1 MRCNPSPRTAR
12 IARIARIACI
22 AALALVFAPAAA
34 RSQEHQHGAPAVG
47 SAHFPVACNATAQV
61 RMHTAV
67 AMLHSFW
74 FPEARRALEA
84 VAAADPGCGIAW
96 WGIALTHFG
105 NPLAGSGPEAQ
116 ARAAAAAAR
125 AVSIGARDAR
135 DSAYIAAVSTL
146 VRDHATVPVRQ
157 RMLAY
162 EDALQAIVA
171 AYPDDDEAKI
181 FHALAIVANAPP
193 TDRTYARQHAAAQ
206 VLTALYAR
214 MPQHPGL
221 AHYLIH
227 AFDAPSLAHHALDA
241 ARQYA
246 AIAPDAPHA
255 LHMPSHTF
263 TRLGYWDESIATN
276 RRSADAEPIRG
287 AKAHPMDYLVYAY
300 LQQGREDA
308 ARAVVEEL
316 GATDEQDYL
325 AGTLGSYNGRAMRAR
340 LALELD
346 DWEAA
351 MSLPAPD
358 DPPSIAAISHF
369 TRALGA
375 ARAGDLAGA
384 QTANAVLDSTVA
396 RLAAAGDAYWA
407 HTVGAQHRAVSA
419 WIAHLEGRHADALR
433 LAAGAAEAEDEMEK
447 HPVTPGPLIPARELY
462 ADILAL
468 HGQHA
473 QALAQY
479 EAVMTKEPNRL
490 RTLHGAARAAL
501 AAGDRDAAARHYK
514 AISALVHPEST
525 HPAAAAA
532 VAFARGAARG

>member
-1 MRCNPSPRTAR
+1 MRCIMPV
-12 IARIARIACI
+12 RIACI
-22 AALALVFAPAAA
+22 AAIALLITAVHVPA
-34 RSQEHQHGAPAVG
+34 QDHQHAAPAVG
-47 SAHFPVACNATAQV
+47 NVHFPVACNAAAQE
-61 RMHTAV
+61 RMHGAV

-74 FPEARRALEA
+74 FPEARRALEG
-84 VAAADPGCGIAW
+84 VAAADPGCGMAW

-105 NPLAGSGPEAQ
+105 NPLAGSSAEAQ
-116 ARAAAAAAR
+116 ARAAEAAAR

-146 VRDHATVPVRQ
+146 LRDHATVPTRQ

-162 EDALQAIVA
+162 EDALKAIVA
-171 AYPDDDEAKI
+171 AHPADDEARI
-181 FHALAIVANAPP
+181 FHALAMVANAPP
-193 TDRTYARQHAAAQ
+193 TDRTYARQQAAAE

-214 MPQHPGL
+214 QPEHPGL
-221 AHYLIH
+221 AHYIIH

-276 RRSADAEPIRG
+276 RRSADAEPVRG

-308 ARAVVEEL
+308 ARAVVAEL
-316 GATDEQDYL
+316 GATDEEDYL

-346 DWEAA
+346 DWRAA
-351 MSLPAPD
+351 VSLPAPD
-358 DPPSIAAISHF
+358 DAPSVAAVAHF

-375 ARAGDLAGA
+375 ARAGDLAAAKA
-384 QTANAVLDSTVA
+384 QSAVLGETVE
-396 RLAAAGDAYWA
+396 RLAASGDAYWA
-407 HTVGAQHRAVSA
+407 HVVGAQHRAVSA
-419 WIAHLEGRHADALR
+419 WVAHLEGRHDDALR
-433 LAAGAAEAEDEMEK
+433 LAREAADAEDEVEK

-462 ADILAL
+462 ADILMV

-479 EAVMTKEPNRL
+479 EAVMKKEPNRL
-490 RTLHGAARAAL
+490 RTLDGAMQAAGAAGDEAAARRYAEAILELVHPSSTHPSAARARAY
-501 AAGDRDAAARHYK
+501 GR
-514 AISALVHPEST
+514 
-525 HPAAAAA
+525 
-532 VAFARGAARG
+532 